1 MSENLLL
8 ISVRDIDA
16 IILIDSLIQNIIWYV
31 NGLFENQHS
40 QGFEN
45 GNLLLFDNYAFDER
59 GSKFGHSAIKE
70 INVKKEIVS
79 IFNGNENFE
88 FSSQR
93 RGRIQVVEKE
103 IYVIS
108 RIKMFFQTRLSTNKK
123 NL

>member
-16 IILIDSLIQNIIWYV
+16 IILIDSVNPKNIIWYV
-31 NGLFENQHS
+31 NGLFENQHFKA
-40 QGFEN
+40 FEN

-70 INVKKEIVS
+70 INVKKKEIVS

-93 RGRIQVVEKE
+93 RGRIQVVGK
-103 IYVIS
+103 
-108 RIKMFFQTRLSTNKK
+108 
-123 NL
+123 